1 MASTQNQSAHVDLF
15 DAYFRRA
22 DLDRD
27 GRISGNEAVAFFQGS
42 GHPNRSFAQN
52 SFLFFTL
59 KGFQQ
64 QQLMPGPGARHMAP
78 PAGGR
83 PPKTVAPS
91 HAEEKQQAN

>member
-1 MASTQNQSAHVDLF
+1 MASPQNQSANVDLF

-42 GHPNRSFAQN
+42 GHPNRSLR
-52 SFLFFTL
+52 S
-59 KGFQQ
+59 FQQ
-64 QQLMPGPGARHMAP
+64 QQLIPGLGARHMAL

-83 PPKTVAPS
+83 PPKTIAPS
-91 HAEEKQQAN
+91 HAEEKQHAN

>member
-42 GHPNRSFAQN
+42 GHPNRSFAQ
-52 SFLFFTL
+52 
-59 KGFQQ
+59 
-64 QQLMPGPGARHMAP
+64 QLMPGPGARHMAP